1 MEILIKVKMKCQMQQ
16 LYHLFFVTESVGRNV
31 CACLSPLNVLYKF
44 FTFEFCIQIN
54 SIKTFVCIYNVNIEK
69 KKSGH

>member
-31 CACLSPLNVLYKF
+31 CACLSPLNGIKIKDKVLRAH
-44 FTFEFCIQIN
+44 IQWPPTLHI
-54 SIKTFVCIYNVNIEK
+54 FQE
-69 KKSGH
+69 GHIS